1 MIAAEG
7 SGIKA
12 HGQSYSLTHSR
23 FMNYD
28 TDIAIVG
35 AGLNGAM
42 MSLALAEA
50 GFTVTLID
58 PQTLKSKQNPH
69 FDGRSYSLA
78 IASVRLMQAL
88 GLWEELAPNAQPILE
103 IKVADGR
110 AYSNP
115 SPYFLHFDHH
125 EIEEGPMGHMV
136 EDRHL
141 RPLLQKSLQ
150 SVSQI
155 NYRAG
160 LSVSEMTIT
169 DTHAELRLNTE
180 ETLTTRLVIGAD
192 GRQSQT
198 AERAKIKRTGWR
210 YGQTALVCALSH
222 NIPHQGVACQYFMP
236 PGPLAILPLTGNRSS
251 IVWTESDANAATI
264 MAMDDTDYM
273 AVLQPRIGDYL
284 GKVELAGA
292 RYSYPLNLTIAQN
305 YVMPRLALV
314 GDAAHGVHP
323 IAGQGLNLGLRDI
336 AALSEVL
343 SDARLRGEDF
353 SSLAVLLRYQEW
365 RRFDTTALA
374 VATDAVNK
382 LFSNDNSFLRTLRD
396 LGMGAINSLPAL
408 RRSFIRE
415 AAGLTGDLPRLM
427 Q

>member
-1 MIAAEG
+1 
-7 SGIKA
+7 
-12 HGQSYSLTHSR
+12 
-23 FMNYD
+23 MNYD

-35 AGLNGAM
+35 GGLNGAI

-141 RPLLQKSLQ
+141 RPLLQKRLQ

-198 AERAKIKRTGWR
+198 AERAGIKRTGWR

-284 GKVELAGA
+284 GKVELVGA

>member
-1 MIAAEG
+1 
-7 SGIKA
+7 
-12 HGQSYSLTHSR
+12 
-23 FMNYD
+23 MNYD

-35 AGLNGAM
+35 GGLNGTI

-141 RPLLQKSLQ
+141 RPLLQKRLQ

-198 AERAKIKRTGWR
+198 AERAGIKRTGWR

>member
-1 MIAAEG
+1 
-7 SGIKA
+7 
-12 HGQSYSLTHSR
+12 
-23 FMNYD
+23 MNYD

-35 AGLNGAM
+35 GGLNGAM
-42 MSLALAEA
+42 MGLALAEA
-50 GFTVTLID
+50 GFSITIIDSLTSKSQQD
-58 PQTLKSKQNPH
+58 PQ
-69 FDGRSYSLA
+69 FDGRCYSLA
-78 IASVRLMQAL
+78 LASIRLMQAL
-88 GLWEELAPNAQPILE
+88 GLWEALAPNAQSILE
-103 IKVADGR
+103 IKAADGR

-141 RPLLQKSLQ
+141 RPLLQQRLQ
-150 SVSQI
+150 SAANIS
-155 NYRAG
+155 YRAG
-160 LSVSEMTIT
+160 LSVSEMAIS
-169 DTHAELRLNTE
+169 DTHAQLILDTQEII
-180 ETLTTRLVIGAD
+180 TTRLVIGAD

-198 AERAKIKRTGWR
+198 AQRAGIKRTGWR
-210 YGQTALVCALSH
+210 YGQTSLVCALSH
-222 NIPHQGVACQYFMP
+222 DTPHQGIACQYFMP
-236 PGPLAILPLTGNRSS
+236 PGPLAILPLKGNRSS

-264 MAMDDTDYM
+264 MAMDDKDYL

-284 GKVELAGA
+284 GKIELAGA
-292 RYSYPLNLTIAQN
+292 LYSYPLDLTIAQN
-305 YVMPRLALV
+305 YVAPRMALV

-374 VATDAVNK
+374 LATDAVNK
-382 LFSNDNSFLRTLRD
+382 LFSNDNTLLRTLRN
-396 LGMGAINSLPAL
+396 LGMGAINRMPTL

-415 AAGLTGDLPRLM
+415 AAGLTGELPRLM

>member
-1 MIAAEG
+1 
-7 SGIKA
+7 
-12 HGQSYSLTHSR
+12 
-23 FMNYD
+23 MNYD

-141 RPLLQKSLQ
+141 RPLLQKRLQ

-198 AERAKIKRTGWR
+198 AERAGIKRTGWR

-236 PGPLAILPLTGNRSS
+236 PGPLAILPLTGNQSS

-264 MAMDDTDYM
+264 MAMDNNDYM

-284 GKVELAGA
+284 GKVELVGA

-323 IAGQGLNLGLRDI
+323 IAGKGLNLGLRDI

-353 SSLAVLLRYQEW
+353 SSLAILLRYQEW

>member
-1 MIAAEG
+1 
-7 SGIKA
+7 
-12 HGQSYSLTHSR
+12 
-23 FMNYD
+23 MNYD

-35 AGLNGAM
+35 GGLNGAI

-141 RPLLQKSLQ
+141 RPLLQKRLQ
-150 SVSQI
+150 SVPQI

-180 ETLTTRLVIGAD
+180 ETITTRLVIGAD

-198 AERAKIKRTGWR
+198 AERAGIKRTGWR

-264 MAMDDTDYM
+264 MAMDNNDYM

-284 GKVELAGA
+284 GKVELAGM
-292 RYSYPLNLTIAQN
+292 RYSYPMDLTIAQN

>member
-1 MIAAEG
+1 
-7 SGIKA
+7 
-12 HGQSYSLTHSR
+12 
-23 FMNYD
+23 MNYD

-42 MSLALAEA
+42 MSSALAEA

-160 LSVSEMTIT
+160 LSVSKMTIT

-180 ETLTTRLVIGAD
+180 ETITTRLVIGAD

-198 AERAKIKRTGWR
+198 AERAGIKRTGWR

-264 MAMDDTDYM
+264 MAMDDNDYM

>member
-1 MIAAEG
+1 
-7 SGIKA
+7 
-12 HGQSYSLTHSR
+12 
-23 FMNYD
+23 MNYD

-35 AGLNGAM
+35 GGLNGAM

-141 RPLLQKSLQ
+141 RPLLQKRLQ

-180 ETLTTRLVIGAD
+180 ETITTRLVIGAD

-198 AERAKIKRTGWR
+198 AERAGIKRTGWR

-264 MAMDDTDYM
+264 MAMDNNDYM

-284 GKVELAGA
+284 GKVELVGA

-353 SSLAVLLRYQEW
+353 SSLAILLRYQEW

-382 LFSNDNSFLRTLRD
+382 LFSNDNSFFRTLRD

>member
-1 MIAAEG
+1 
-7 SGIKA
+7 
-12 HGQSYSLTHSR
+12 
-23 FMNYD
+23 MNYD

-35 AGLNGAM
+35 GGLNGAM

-141 RPLLQKSLQ
+141 RPLLQKRLQ

-180 ETLTTRLVIGAD
+180 ETITTRLVIGAD

-264 MAMDDTDYM
+264 MAMDNNDYM

-284 GKVELAGA
+284 GKVELVGA

-353 SSLAVLLRYQEW
+353 SSLAILLRYQEW

-382 LFSNDNSFLRTLRD
+382 LFSNDNSFFRTLRD

>member
-1 MIAAEG
+1 
-7 SGIKA
+7 
-12 HGQSYSLTHSR
+12 
-23 FMNYD
+23 MNYD

-35 AGLNGAM
+35 GGLNGAI

-115 SPYFLHFDHH
+115 SPYFLYFDHH

-141 RPLLQKSLQ
+141 RPLLQKRLQ

-180 ETLTTRLVIGAD
+180 ETITTRLVIGAD

-198 AERAKIKRTGWR
+198 AERAGIKRTGWR

-236 PGPLAILPLTGNRSS
+236 PGPLAILPLTGNQSS

-264 MAMDDTDYM
+264 MAMDNNDYM

-284 GKVELAGA
+284 GKVELVGA
-292 RYSYPLNLTIAQN
+292 LYSYPLNLTIAQN

-353 SSLAVLLRYQEW
+353 SSLAILLRYQEW

-382 LFSNDNSFLRTLRD
+382 LFSNDNSFFRTLRD

>member
-1 MIAAEG
+1 
-7 SGIKA
+7 
-12 HGQSYSLTHSR
+12 
-23 FMNYD
+23 MNYD

-141 RPLLQKSLQ
+141 RPLLQKRLQ

-198 AERAKIKRTGWR
+198 AERAGIKRTGWR

-251 IVWTESDANAATI
+251 IVWTLPMTL
-264 MAMDDTDYM
+264 MAGPGGFVAYALTKGTY
-273 AVLQPRIGDYL
+273 ALTKQVWKLWA
-284 GKVELAGA
+284 KVERRGHRVSLLFLYIGA
-292 RYSYPLNLTIAQN
+292 
-305 YVMPRLALV
+305 V
-314 GDAAHGVHP
+314 
-323 IAGQGLNLGLRDI
+323 
-336 AALSEVL
+336 ALSVMMVCWVL
-343 SDARLRGEDF
+343 VFPSSWFAGNSAIHDWAVTKLVDGKQVPLSIIQKYNGHPAIQFMQTRASNRSIEQNGPHTRLV
-353 SSLAVLLRYQEW
+353 S
-365 RRFDTTALA
+365 
-374 VATDAVNK
+374 
-382 LFSNDNSFLRTLRD
+382 
-396 LGMGAINSLPAL
+396 
-408 RRSFIRE
+408 SFIS
-415 AAGLTGDLPRLM
+415 
-427 Q
+427 

>member
-1 MIAAEG
+1 
-7 SGIKA
+7 
-12 HGQSYSLTHSR
+12 
-23 FMNYD
+23 MNYD

-42 MSLALAEA
+42 MSSALAEA

-180 ETLTTRLVIGAD
+180 ETITTRLVIGAD

-198 AERAKIKRTGWR
+198 AERAGIKRTGWR

-251 IVWTESDANAATI
+251 IVWTESDTNAATI
-264 MAMDDTDYM
+264 MAMDDNDYM

>member
-1 MIAAEG
+1 
-7 SGIKA
+7 
-12 HGQSYSLTHSR
+12 
-23 FMNYD
+23 MNYD

>member
-1 MIAAEG
+1 
-7 SGIKA
+7 
-12 HGQSYSLTHSR
+12 
-23 FMNYD
+23 MNYD

-141 RPLLQKSLQ
+141 RPLLQKRLQ

-198 AERAKIKRTGWR
+198 AERAGIKRTGWR

-284 GKVELAGA
+284 GKVELVGA

>member
-1 MIAAEG
+1 
-7 SGIKA
+7 
-12 HGQSYSLTHSR
+12 
-23 FMNYD
+23 MNYD

-42 MSLALAEA
+42 MSSALAEA

-160 LSVSEMTIT
+160 LSVSKMTIT

-180 ETLTTRLVIGAD
+180 ETITTRLVIGAD

-198 AERAKIKRTGWR
+198 AERAGIKRTGWR

-251 IVWTESDANAATI
+251 IVWTESDTNAATI
-264 MAMDDTDYM
+264 MAMDDNDYM

>member
-1 MIAAEG
+1 
-7 SGIKA
+7 
-12 HGQSYSLTHSR
+12 
-23 FMNYD
+23 MNYD

-35 AGLNGAM
+35 GGLNGAM
-42 MSLALAEA
+42 MGLALAEA
-50 GFTVTLID
+50 GFRITIIDSLMSKSQQD
-58 PQTLKSKQNPH
+58 PQ
-69 FDGRSYSLA
+69 FDGRCYSLA
-78 IASVRLMQAL
+78 LASIRLMQAL
-88 GLWEELAPNAQPILE
+88 GLWEALAPNAQPILE
-103 IKVADGR
+103 IKAADGR

-141 RPLLQKSLQ
+141 RPLLQQRLQ
-150 SVSQI
+150 SAANIS
-155 NYRAG
+155 YRAG
-160 LSVSEMTIT
+160 LSVSEMAIS
-169 DTHAELRLNTE
+169 DTHAQLILDTQEII
-180 ETLTTRLVIGAD
+180 TTRLVIGAD

-198 AERAKIKRTGWR
+198 AQRAGIKRTGWR
-210 YGQTALVCALSH
+210 YGQTSLVCALSH
-222 NIPHQGVACQYFMP
+222 DTPHQGIACQYFMP
-236 PGPLAILPLTGNRSS
+236 PGPLAILPLKGNRSS

-264 MAMDDTDYM
+264 MAMDDKDYL

-284 GKVELAGA
+284 GKIELAGA
-292 RYSYPLNLTIAQN
+292 RYSYPLDLTIAQN
-305 YVMPRLALV
+305 YVAPRMALV

-374 VATDAVNK
+374 LATDAVNK
-382 LFSNDNSFLRTLRD
+382 LFSNDNTLLRTLRD
-396 LGMGAINSLPAL
+396 LGMGAINRMPTL

-415 AAGLTGDLPRLM
+415 AAGLTGELPRLM

>member
-1 MIAAEG
+1 
-7 SGIKA
+7 
-12 HGQSYSLTHSR
+12 
-23 FMNYD
+23 MNYD
-28 TDIAIVG
+28 ADIAIVG
-35 AGLNGAM
+35 GGLNGAM
-42 MSLALAEA
+42 MGLALAEA
-50 GFTVTLID
+50 GFTVTIID
-58 PQTLKSKQNPH
+58 FHTAKLQQSPQ

-78 IASVRLMQAL
+78 IASVRLLQAL
-88 GLWEELAPNAQPILE
+88 GLWETLAPNAQPILE
-103 IKVADGR
+103 IKVADCR

-141 RPLLQKSLQ
+141 RPLLQQSLQ
-150 SVSQI
+150 SASQI
-155 NYRAG
+155 NYRTG
-160 LSVSEMTIT
+160 VSLSDMTIT
-169 DTHAELRLNTE
+169 DTHAQVILDTQEIITA
-180 ETLTTRLVIGAD
+180 RLVIGAD

-198 AERAKIKRTGWR
+198 AKRAGIKRTGWR
-210 YGQTALVCALSH
+210 YGQTSLVCALNHYTS
-222 NIPHQGVACQYFMP
+222 HQGIACQYFMP
-236 PGPLAILPLTGNRSS
+236 SGPLAILPLKGNRSS

-264 MAMDDTDYM
+264 MAMDDREYL

-284 GKVELAGA
+284 GTIELAGA
-292 RYSYPLNLTIAQN
+292 RYSYPLDLTIAQN
-305 YVMPRLALV
+305 YVAARLALV

-343 SDARLRGEDF
+343 SDARQRGEDF

-365 RRFDTTALA
+365 RRFDTTALS
-374 VATDAVNK
+374 VATDTVNR
-382 LFSNDNSFLRTLRD
+382 LFSNDSLLLRSLRD
-396 LGMGAINSLPAL
+396 LGMGAINRLPAL

>member
-1 MIAAEG
+1 
-7 SGIKA
+7 
-12 HGQSYSLTHSR
+12 
-23 FMNYD
+23 MNYD

-35 AGLNGAM
+35 GGLNGAI

-115 SPYFLHFDHH
+115 SPYFLYFDHH

-141 RPLLQKSLQ
+141 RPLLQKRLQ

-180 ETLTTRLVIGAD
+180 ETITTRLVIGAD

-198 AERAKIKRTGWR
+198 AERAGIKRTGWR

-264 MAMDDTDYM
+264 MAMDNNDYM

-284 GKVELAGA
+284 GKVELVGA

-353 SSLAVLLRYQEW
+353 SSLAILLRYQEW

-382 LFSNDNSFLRTLRD
+382 LFSNDNSFFRTLRD

>member
-1 MIAAEG
+1 
-7 SGIKA
+7 
-12 HGQSYSLTHSR
+12 
-23 FMNYD
+23 MNYD

-35 AGLNGAM
+35 GGLNGAM

-141 RPLLQKSLQ
+141 RPLLQKRLQ

-155 NYRAG
+155 NYRAD

-180 ETLTTRLVIGAD
+180 ETITTRLVIGAD

-198 AERAKIKRTGWR
+198 AERAGIKRTGWR

-264 MAMDDTDYM
+264 MAMDNNDYM

-284 GKVELAGA
+284 GKVELVGA

>member
-1 MIAAEG
+1 
-7 SGIKA
+7 
-12 HGQSYSLTHSR
+12 
-23 FMNYD
+23 MNYD

-58 PQTLKSKQNPH
+58 PQTLKSKQNSH

-141 RPLLQKSLQ
+141 RPLLQKRLQ

-155 NYRAG
+155 NYRAD

-180 ETLTTRLVIGAD
+180 ETITTRLVIGAD

-198 AERAKIKRTGWR
+198 AERAGIKRTGWR

-251 IVWTESDANAATI
+251 IVWTESDANAAAI
-264 MAMDDTDYM
+264 MAMDNNDYM

-284 GKVELAGA
+284 GKVELAGM
-292 RYSYPLNLTIAQN
+292 RYSYPLDLTIAQN

>member
-1 MIAAEG
+1 
-7 SGIKA
+7 
-12 HGQSYSLTHSR
+12 
-23 FMNYD
+23 MNYD

-35 AGLNGAM
+35 GGLNGAI

-141 RPLLQKSLQ
+141 RPLLQKRLQ

-198 AERAKIKRTGWR
+198 AERAGIKRTGWR

-264 MAMDDTDYM
+264 MAMDNNDYM

-284 GKVELAGA
+284 GKVELVGA

-382 LFSNDNSFLRTLRD
+382 LFSNDNSFFRTLRD

>member
-1 MIAAEG
+1 
-7 SGIKA
+7 
-12 HGQSYSLTHSR
+12 
-23 FMNYD
+23 
-28 TDIAIVG
+28 
-35 AGLNGAM
+35 
-42 MSLALAEA
+42 
-50 GFTVTLID
+50 
-58 PQTLKSKQNPH
+58 
-69 FDGRSYSLA
+69 
-78 IASVRLMQAL
+78 MQAL

-141 RPLLQKSLQ
+141 RPLLQKRLQ

-198 AERAKIKRTGWR
+198 AERAGIKRTGWR

>member
-1 MIAAEG
+1 
-7 SGIKA
+7 
-12 HGQSYSLTHSR
+12 
-23 FMNYD
+23 MNYD

-35 AGLNGAM
+35 GGLNGAI

-141 RPLLQKSLQ
+141 RPLLQKRLQ

-198 AERAKIKRTGWR
+198 AERAGIKRTGWR

-264 MAMDDTDYM
+264 MAMDNNDYM

-284 GKVELAGA
+284 GKVELVGA

-353 SSLAVLLRYQEW
+353 SSLAILLRYQEW

>member
-1 MIAAEG
+1 
-7 SGIKA
+7 
-12 HGQSYSLTHSR
+12 
-23 FMNYD
+23 MNYD

-141 RPLLQKSLQ
+141 RPLLQKRLQ

-180 ETLTTRLVIGAD
+180 ETITTRLVIGAD

-198 AERAKIKRTGWR
+198 AERAGIKRTGWR

-236 PGPLAILPLTGNRSS
+236 PGPLAILPLTGNQSS

-264 MAMDDTDYM
+264 MAMDNNDYM

-284 GKVELAGA
+284 GKVELVGA

-382 LFSNDNSFLRTLRD
+382 LFSNDNSFFRTLRD

>member
-1 MIAAEG
+1 
-7 SGIKA
+7 
-12 HGQSYSLTHSR
+12 
-23 FMNYD
+23 MNYD

-35 AGLNGAM
+35 GGLNGAI

-141 RPLLQKSLQ
+141 RPLLQKRLQ

-198 AERAKIKRTGWR
+198 AERAGIKRTGWR

-353 SSLAVLLRYQEW
+353 SSLAILLRYQEW

>member
-1 MIAAEG
+1 
-7 SGIKA
+7 
-12 HGQSYSLTHSR
+12 
-23 FMNYD
+23 MNYD

-35 AGLNGAM
+35 GGLNGAM
-42 MSLALAEA
+42 MGLALAEEA

-58 PQTLKSKQNPH
+58 SQTVKSQQNPH

-88 GLWEELAPNAQPILE
+88 GLWETLAPNAQPILE

-141 RPLLQKSLQ
+141 RPLLQQRLQ
-150 SVSQI
+150 STSHI
-155 NYRAG
+155 NRRAG
-160 LSVSEMTIT
+160 VSVSDMTIT
-169 DTHAELRLNTE
+169 DTHAQLLLDTQ
-180 ETLTTRLVIGAD
+180 ETVTARLVIGAD

-198 AERAKIKRTGWR
+198 AQRAGIKRTGWH
-210 YGQTALVCALSH
+210 YGQTSLVCALSH
-222 NIPHQGVACQYFMP
+222 DIPHQGIACQYFMP
-236 PGPLAILPLTGNRSS
+236 PGPLAILPLKGNRSS
-251 IVWTESDANAATI
+251 IVWTESNPNAATI
-264 MAMDDTDYM
+264 MTMDDDDYL
-273 AVLQPRIGDYL
+273 AVLQPHISDYL
-284 GKVELAGA
+284 GKVALAGA
-292 RYSYPLNLTIAQN
+292 RYSYPLDLTIAQN
-305 YVMPRLALV
+305 YVAPRLALV

-336 AALSEVL
+336 AALSELL

-365 RRFDTTALA
+365 RRFDTTTLA
-374 VATDAVNK
+374 IATDTFNR
-382 LFSNDNSFLRTLRD
+382 LFSNDNTVLRGLRD
-396 LGMGAINSLPAL
+396 LGMGVLNSLPVA
-408 RRSFIRE
+408 RRRLIRE

>member
-1 MIAAEG
+1 
-7 SGIKA
+7 
-12 HGQSYSLTHSR
+12 
-23 FMNYD
+23 MNYD

-35 AGLNGAM
+35 GGLNGAI

-141 RPLLQKSLQ
+141 RPLLQKRLQ

-264 MAMDDTDYM
+264 MAMDNNDYM

-408 RRSFIRE
+408 RRGFIRE

>member
-1 MIAAEG
+1 
-7 SGIKA
+7 
-12 HGQSYSLTHSR
+12 
-23 FMNYD
+23 MNYD

-35 AGLNGAM
+35 GGLNGAI

-141 RPLLQKSLQ
+141 RPLLQKRLQ

-198 AERAKIKRTGWR
+198 AERAGIKRTGWR

>member
-1 MIAAEG
+1 
-7 SGIKA
+7 
-12 HGQSYSLTHSR
+12 
-23 FMNYD
+23 MNYD

-141 RPLLQKSLQ
+141 RPLLQKRLQ

-198 AERAKIKRTGWR
+198 AERAGIKRTGWR

-292 RYSYPLNLTIAQN
+292 RSSYPLNLTIAQN

-343 SDARLRGEDF
+343 SDARLRGEDS

-374 VATDAVNK
+374 IATDAVNK
-382 LFSNDNSFLRTLRD
+382 LFSNDNSFLRTSRD

>member
-1 MIAAEG
+1 
-7 SGIKA
+7 
-12 HGQSYSLTHSR
+12 
-23 FMNYD
+23 MNYD

-35 AGLNGAM
+35 GGLNGAI

-141 RPLLQKSLQ
+141 RPLLQKRLQ

-198 AERAKIKRTGWR
+198 AERAGIKRTGWR

-284 GKVELAGA
+284 GKVELVGA

-305 YVMPRLALV
+305 YVMLRLALV

>member
-1 MIAAEG
+1 
-7 SGIKA
+7 
-12 HGQSYSLTHSR
+12 
-23 FMNYD
+23 MNYD

-251 IVWTESDANAATI
+251 IVWTESDPNAATI

>member
-1 MIAAEG
+1 
-7 SGIKA
+7 
-12 HGQSYSLTHSR
+12 
-23 FMNYD
+23 MNYD

-35 AGLNGAM
+35 GGLNGAI

-141 RPLLQKSLQ
+141 RPLLQKRLQ

-198 AERAKIKRTGWR
+198 AERAGIKRTGWR

-251 IVWTESDANAATI
+251 IVWTESDANAAAI
-264 MAMDDTDYM
+264 MAMDNNDYM

-284 GKVELAGA
+284 GKVELVGA

>member
-1 MIAAEG
+1 
-7 SGIKA
+7 
-12 HGQSYSLTHSR
+12 
-23 FMNYD
+23 MNYD

-35 AGLNGAM
+35 GGLNGAM

-141 RPLLQKSLQ
+141 RPLLQKPLQ

-180 ETLTTRLVIGAD
+180 ETITTRLVIGAD

-198 AERAKIKRTGWR
+198 AERAGIKRTGWR

-264 MAMDDTDYM
+264 MAMDNNDYM

-284 GKVELAGA
+284 GKVELVGA

-382 LFSNDNSFLRTLRD
+382 LFSNDNSFFRTLRD